1 MSSAQARAIA
11 AATSRTPVYTCTV
24 TAVTPLTVTINGQTG
39 ISGVKMAGAT
49 YSLGTATALWWPP
62 AAPLIWPIG

>member
-1 MSSAQARAIA
+1 MSNAQRQALA
-11 AATSRTPVYTCTV
+11 ALAGPNPVYTCTI
-24 TAVTPLTVTINGQTG
+24 TTVTPLTVTINGQTG

-49 YSLGTATALWWPP
+49 YSTGTATALWWPP